1 MKATISILFYLKRAK
16 VNSKGLV
23 PIFQRITVDGK
34 RIDWS
39 TGKYIQ
45 ADKWSV
51 EGNKI
56 KGTSEEARVI
66 NSHLDILKT
75 KVLIAEKVLYSN
87 DITISA
93 ETLKNEILGIREKKR
108 MLIPIFQEHNN
119 RIEALLNKEFAPGT
133 LERYKTSLKHTQE
146 FIQWKYNVS
155 DISIKKIDH
164 AFISDYDFYLR
175 SVRKCANNT
184 TVKYIKNFK
193 KIVNI
198 CLANGWI
205 CRDPFINFKA
215 TLKEVKRFFLSEEQ
229 LQTIISKSFNT
240 ERLNLVK
247 DIFIFSCYTGLAY
260 IDVKKL
266 TNQNIVIGI
275 DGEKWIYTNRT
286 KTKTQSNVPILPA
299 AEEILNK
306 YKSHPKCLNEN
317 TLLPILSNQRM
328 NSYLKEIADLC
339 EINEELTFHIA
350 RHTFATT
357 VLLSNGV
364 PIESTSKML
373 GHINIKTTQHYAKI
387 LNKKV
392 SEDMSKLKLKL
403 TSKINSSYYFPD
415 EYSIF

>member
-1 MKATISILFYLKRAK
+1 MKTTISVLFYLKRAK
-16 VNSKGLV
+16 VNAKGLV
-23 PIFQRITVDGK
+23 PIFQRITIEGK

-56 KGTSEEARVI
+56 KGTSEEARTI
-66 NSHLDILKT
+66 NSHLDLLKA
-75 KVLIAEKVLYSN
+75 KVINAERTLLSN
-87 DITISA
+87 DITINV
-93 ETLKNEILGIREKKR
+93 ETLKNELLGVRVKDR
-108 MLIPIFQEHNN
+108 MLIPIFQEHND
-119 RIEALLNKEFAPGT
+119 RVEALVNREFAQGT

-164 AFISDYDFYLR
+164 AFITDYDFYLR

-198 CLANGWI
+198 CIANGWI
-205 CRDPFINFKA
+205 EKDPFINFKA
-215 TLKEVKRFFLSEEQ
+215 TLKEVERFFLSEEQ
-229 LQTIISKSFNT
+229 LQTIINKNFYT
-240 ERLNLVK
+240 ERLSLVR
-247 DIFIFSCYTGLAY
+247 DIFVFSCYTGLAY

-266 TNQNIVIGI
+266 TNENIVMDI

-286 KTKTQSNVPILPA
+286 KTNTQSNVPILPV

-306 YKSHPKCLNEN
+306 YKNHPKCINEN

-339 EINEELTFHIA
+339 QINEDLTFHIA

-357 VLLSNGV
+357 VLLNNGV

-373 GHINIKTTQHYAKI
+373 GHTNIKTTQHYAKI

-392 SEDMSKLKLKL
+392 GEDMIKLKLKL
-403 TSKINSSYYFPD
+403 TAKTNSK
-415 EYSIF
+415 SIIKLKS